1 MKQSGKSNLFAL
13 VCIAVLL
20 GAYGVGLGVKKV
32 RFAGVDE
39 QASAAAGPEKSA
51 DKPES
56 DDEAVAA
63 EEGDSSEEV
72 AAEPSEEPVE
82 EVAAR
87 PERPEGRR
95 RGGMMGEGMRERF
108 QNMSEE
114 ERREAMTQMRERFG
128 GRGRGEREGGG
139 RGGFSQ
145 MSEEDRDNLRADM
158 EDLGA
163 RAEGMSDEERQ
174 QERNKIFEKYGIT
187 PRGGGGGGRPGG
199 GRRPGGRE

>member
-32 RFAGVDE
+32 RFAGVGE
-39 QASAAAGPEKSA
+39 QASATAGPEKSA
-51 DKPES
+51 DKLES
-56 DDEAVAA
+56 DDEKVAA
-63 EEGDSSEEV
+63 EKGDSSEEV

-114 ERREAMTQMRERFG
+114 ERQEAMAQMRERFG
-128 GRGRGEREGGG
+128 GRMRGEGGG

-158 EDLGA
+158 EELGA
-163 RAEGMSDEERQ
+163 RAEEMSDEERQ
-174 QERNKIFEKYGIT
+174 QARTEIFEKYGIT
-187 PRGGGGGGRPGG
+187 PREGGGGRPGG

>member
-20 GAYGVGLGVKKV
+20 CAYGVGLGVKKV
-32 RFAGVDE
+32 RFAGVE
-39 QASAAAGPEKSA
+39 GQVSAAAGPEKPA
-51 DKPES
+51 DES
-56 DDEAVAA
+56 DDEAVATSETA
-63 EEGDSSEEV
+63 EPEPSEEV
-72 AAEPSEEPVE
+72 AEEPAE

-114 ERREAMTQMRERFG
+114 ERQEAMAQMRERFG

-174 QERNKIFEKYGIT
+174 QERNEIFEKYGIT
-187 PRGGGGGGRPGG
+187 PRSGGGGGRPGG

>member
-32 RFAGVDE
+32 RFAGIGE
-39 QASAAAGPEKSA
+39 QAWATAGPEKSA
-51 DKPES
+51 DKLES
-56 DDEAVAA
+56 DDEKVAA
-63 EEGDSSEEV
+63 EKGDSSEEV

-114 ERREAMTQMRERFG
+114 ERQEAMAQMRERFG
-128 GRGRGEREGGG
+128 GRSRGGGEG
-139 RGGFSQ
+139 RGGGAFSQ
-145 MSEEDRDNLRADM
+145 MSEEDRENFRADM
-158 EDLGA
+158 EKLGA
-163 RAEGMSDEERQ
+163 SAEEMSEEERRQ
-174 QERNKIFEKYGIT
+174 ARTEIFEKYGIT
-187 PRGGGGGGRPGG
+187 PREGGGGRPGG